1 MYGIWTTDHIRIAED
16 RLLARTPDGAL
27 MRKAAFGVAVQ
38 AAELLT
44 ERVGKV
50 SGTRVVLLVGAGNN
64 GGDALWAGAF
74 LRRRNVAVTAVLLD
88 PSRAHA
94 EGLAAFRKA
103 GGRIAKDGKVAVRA
117 ADLVVDGI
125 VGLSAHGPLRP
136 AAAELVAEITAPVLA
151 VDLPSGV
158 EPDTGAV
165 TGPAVGATVT
175 VTFGAR
181 KPGHVLSTGAVHAG
195 RVVLVDI
202 GLAPELGEPDLI
214 ALTAADVGG
223 MWPVPGPS
231 DDKYT
236 QGVTGVAAGS
246 AAYPGAAVL
255 STGSAVLAT
264 SGMVRFA
271 GGAAEAVRAHW
282 PEVVTTGSVNDARR
296 VQSWVVGPGLGTG
309 PAARDVLRTVLAAE
323 VPVCADADAITLLA
337 KYPDL
342 WDAREPG
349 TPMVLTPHAG
359 EFARLAGDVGP
370 DLAAAARRAARQ
382 TDAVVLLKGHTT
394 VIAAPDGR
402 TMVNPVLSSWPA
414 TAGSGDVLS
423 GLVGALLAAGFDP
436 WLAAGAAAFLHSTAA
451 DIAANGAPAPASRLL
466 AAIPDA
472 IRAVRSA
479 R

>member
-1 MYGIWTTDHIRIAED
+1 MHGIWTTDHIRMAED

-27 MRKAAFGVAVQ
+27 MRKAAFGVAVE
-38 AAELLT
+38 AARLLA
-44 ERVGKV
+44 ERTGRV
-50 SGTRVVLLVGAGNN
+50 SGARVVLLVGAGTN
-64 GGDALWAGAF
+64 GGDARWAGAF

-88 PSRAHA
+88 PARAHA

-103 GGRIAKDGKVAVRA
+103 GGRVAKDAVAAVRA

-136 AAAELVAEITAPVLA
+136 AAAELMAEVTAPVLA

-181 KPGHVLSTGAVHAG
+181 KPGHVLSSGAVHTG
-195 RVVLVDI
+195 RLVLVDI
-202 GLAPELGEPDLI
+202 GLLPELGEPDLI
-214 ALTAADVGG
+214 ALTAGDVGG

-231 DDKYT
+231 DDKYS
-236 QGVTGVAAGS
+236 QGVTGIAAGS
-246 AAYPGAAVL
+246 ANYPGAAVL
-255 STGSAVLAT
+255 STGAAVLAT

-271 GGAAEAVRAHW
+271 GSAADAVRAHW
-282 PEVVTTGSVNDARR
+282 PEVVTTGSVNDAGR
-296 VQSWVVGPGLGTG
+296 VQAWVVGPGLGTG
-309 PAARDVLRTVLAAE
+309 PAARDVLHTVLAAD

-337 KYPDL
+337 EHPEL

-359 EFARLAGDVGP
+359 EFARLAGEVGQ
-370 DLAAAARRAARQ
+370 DLVAAARRAARQ
-382 TDAVVLLKGHTT
+382 TNAVVLLKGHTT
-394 VIAAPDGR
+394 VVAAPDGR
-402 TMVNPVLSSWPA
+402 ALVNPALSSWPA

-436 WLAAGAAAFLHSTAA
+436 WLAAGCAAFLHGLAA
-451 DIAANGAPAPASRLL
+451 DIAADGAPAPASRLQ
-466 AAIPDA
+466 AAIPEA